1 MRAVSF
7 TPSPYSPPKPLLA
20 GGNSLALDRRAIM
33 LEEVPRRLPIKVRR
47 GASSTEL
54 IASELETPAGAES
67 MPATL
72 ARFATLLAL
81 LLFAAPGALA
91 DDAAETPTKESTEV
105 MDLFAAE
112 EAGQIEVKF
121 IAKNS
126 HKGRILV
133 TNKLPNG
140 VKVRLPEAFIGV
152 PVVAQFGGGGM
163 GGGGMGGGGMGAGG
177 GGGQQAM
184 GGGGGMG
191 GGGMGGG
198 GGMFSIPPD
207 RVTKIDVPLLCLD
220 HGKADPTSS
229 NPYKLRPVDPSTDR
243 PEVIELLKAFGNGDL
258 QHNAAQAAVWH
269 LNSDVSWEELA
280 TKLTGTTRNL
290 NRSPYFNRFE
300 LQSALAYASEA
311 ARRGAELATE
321 QSEVSK
327 ASQTE
332 TDSLPSSEEVKA
344 TEETEV
350 SDKADDSA
358 EVEVSEEKE

>member
-1 MRAVSF
+1 MLKGMPR
-7 TPSPYSPPKPLLA
+7 PL
-20 GGNSLALDRRAIM
+20 
-33 LEEVPRRLPIKVRR
+33 PTKR
-47 GASSTEL
+47 GRVAFSTEL

-81 LLFAAPGALA
+81 LLCATPCAFA
-91 DDAAETPTKESTEV
+91 DDAAEIPNKESAEV

-112 EAGQIEVKF
+112 KAGQIEVKF
-121 IAKNS
+121 IAKNA
-126 HKGRILV
+126 HKGRILI

-140 VKVRLPEAFIGV
+140 VKVRLPEAFIGD
-152 PVVAQFGGGGM
+152 PIVAQFGGGG
-163 GGGGMGGGGMGAGG
+163 GGGNFG
-177 GGGQQAM
+177 

-191 GGGMGGG
+191 GGGQQSMGGGGGIGG

-269 LNSDVSWEELA
+269 LNSNVSWDELA
-280 TKLTGTTRNL
+280 SKLTGTTRNL

-311 ARRGAELATE
+311 SRRGAELAAE
-321 QSEVSK
+321 KPEVSE
-327 ASQTE
+327 ASKSE
-332 TDSLPSSEEVKA
+332 TDSLEASDEAKSTEASEASE
-344 TEETEV
+344 
-350 SDKADDSA
+350 KADDSA
-358 EVEVSEEKE
+358 EVEVSEDKE